1 MVFLITEISYSILNN
16 MAFIILSQLSRE
28 CGIFLSTELPGFA
41 KWVPL
46 SLHILK
52 QGIHVCG
59 GGWSIGELISQRL
72 CSAVLHT
79 GPEERNPGVCENI
92 PIPPSQVVRRVETIH
107 LCLPTTFILAIP

>member
-1 MVFLITEISYSILNN
+1 

-59 GGWSIGELISQRL
+59 GGWSMVNSSHSGCVLLCCTQGRRRGIPVFVKISQYRP
-72 CSAVLHT
+72 AKW
-79 GPEERNPGVCENI
+79 
-92 PIPPSQVVRRVETIH
+92 
-107 LCLPTTFILAIP
+107 